1 MTHRF
6 QGLNQTAQE
15 APTGELPD
23 GIYLVRVDKVH
34 YRWHARKP
42 VYLLRLSVLEPR
54 ASAGQV
60 VPGRLYCTEKALWK
74 LGWFLRDFGYDTER
88 LNRDEVEER
97 AIVGLCGIVK
107 IRYTVVHGTS
117 LVNLDG
123 FGPASQWP
131 ELAPGISNVP
141 SVMPVSEAQP

>member
-6 QGLNQTAQE
+6 QGLNHTAQ
-15 APTGELPD
+15 AVPTSELPV
-23 GIYLVRVDKVH
+23 GICLVRVDKVQ
-34 YRWHARKP
+34 YRLHVRQP
-42 VYLLRLSVLEPR
+42 FYLLRLSVLEPH
-54 ASAGQV
+54 AFAGQV
-60 VPGRLYCTEKALWK
+60 ISGRLYCTAKALWK
-74 LGWFLRDFGYDTER
+74 LGWFLRDFGYDRER

-97 AIVGLCGIVK
+97 AIIGLCGIVK

-123 FGPASQWP
+123 FAPASQWP